1 MASAYPRGKR
11 RRWFV
16 VGKEYVRAFE
26 CQEYKGSSPRVVKM
40 DDLLYRW
47 SSYLNITE
55 TQFVVCLAVLAGS
68 AALFLFFRN
77 LAGRER

>member
-1 MASAYPRGKR
+1 
-11 RRWFV
+11 
-16 VGKEYVRAFE
+16 
-26 CQEYKGSSPRVVKM
+26 M

-55 TQFVVCLAVLAGS
+55 TQFVVCLAVLTGS
-68 AALFLFFRN
+68 AVLFLFFRN